1 MMGKQSGQIQMVIL
15 DIDFMIPEDHLLRRI
30 KKGLYPSISFRIL
43 SIRALISFVCLLV
56 SVMVVSISKV
66 SVLFVG
72 SLKSE
77 PSKANNRYPLNSRCL
92 SQRLI
97 IVLNIKF
104 NASYLILL
112 RCCTNAETETVS
124 SA

>member
-1 MMGKQSGQIQMVIL
+1 MNYGEKFVPIL
-15 DIDFMIPEDHLLRRI
+15 PVKE
-30 KKGLYPSISFRIL
+30 IL
-43 SIRALISFVCLLV
+43 TVFKE
-56 SVMVVSISKV
+56 KV

-77 PSKANNRYPLNSRCL
+77 PSIANNRYPLNSRCL
-92 SQRLI
+92 SQRLT
-97 IVLNIKF
+97 IVLKIKF
-104 NASYLILL
+104 NASYLILF